1 MLDGFWSDDP
11 LSCEY
16 VSKERSRRRKR
27 GVLSSAVSARH
38 RRAADPGCFAGIRF
52 RHNVSLSS
60 VLDGM
65 TVAGSRSDPAWREM
79 DRSSVLSQ
87 CDGDRTPRGRDCR
100 PSDAKSPQEGRSLG
114 PMNGA
119 CSVES
124 SVLTVHL
131 RRCRRD
137 SAPYDSPPRFPR
149 SPRRRSAEEWAPNP
163 FDILSGE
170 LARSGEWPMTSSCA
184 CSMPMCWASFA
195 LLWLRHV

>member
-1 MLDGFWSDDP
+1 MATGYHVGGNAGRQTPSHLRKGDHCWFDLAMALECCNWCVELHLRP
-11 LSCEY
+11 LLRTSVVTSCRAPCCQRTTLHPFGIGGMRNETM
-16 VSKERSRRRKR
+16 VLVFGHRSGK
-27 GVLSSAVSARH
+27 
-38 RRAADPGCFAGIRF
+38 
-52 RHNVSLSS
+52 
-60 VLDGM
+60 
-65 TVAGSRSDPAWREM
+65 
-79 DRSSVLSQ
+79 
-87 CDGDRTPRGRDCR
+87 
-100 PSDAKSPQEGRSLG
+100 G

-119 CSVES
+119 CSVEGF
-124 SVLTVHL
+124 VLTVHL

-149 SPRRRSAEEWAPNP
+149 SPRTGSAEEWAPNP